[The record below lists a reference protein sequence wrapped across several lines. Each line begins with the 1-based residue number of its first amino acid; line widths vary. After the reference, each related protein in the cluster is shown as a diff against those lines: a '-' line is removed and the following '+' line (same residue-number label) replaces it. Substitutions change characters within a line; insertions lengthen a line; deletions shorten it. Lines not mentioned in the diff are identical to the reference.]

1 VRKEVAMKFA
11 GQEAWMYYGKI
22 GMKFA
27 GQEAWMYYGKIGKI
41 CDKNET
47 SIEYQ

>member
-1 VRKEVAMKFA
+1 LNLQLAVRKGVA
-11 GQEAWMYYGKI
+11 
-22 GMKFA
+22 MKFA